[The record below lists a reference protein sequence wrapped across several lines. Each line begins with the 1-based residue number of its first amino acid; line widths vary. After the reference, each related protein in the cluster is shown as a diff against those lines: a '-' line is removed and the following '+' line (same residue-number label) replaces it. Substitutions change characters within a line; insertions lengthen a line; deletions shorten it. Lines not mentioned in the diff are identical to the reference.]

1 MEFILCLGTTEHQN
15 NPCNVAVN
23 HFTFDKGK
31 SDCEVF
37 LYLVIMEKIF
47 LFPYIMEAGVSY
59 S

>member
-15 NPCNVAVN
+15 NTWNVAVN

-37 LYLVIMEKIF
+37 LYMMTMEKIF